1 MSQGTRLECQRGKRP
16 LLPVLGLC
24 VVCALFLW
32 NARARVSASAL
43 RREARTA
50 RTARRL
56 CFGGFALG
64 SGPVS
69 MEPRTVTPLSR
80 TDAALIRFLN
90 LPFALVM
97 PVLLAIIAGMV
108 WTFSHYTLPAN
119 AFSVRE

>member
-1 MSQGTRLECQRGKRP
+1 MSVKEAS
-16 LLPVLGLC
+16 VLSSLSCGLC

-32 NARARVSASAL
+32 NARA